1 MLPVRSDT
9 GCRCAKEAD
18 PIKLTLRLCSLAVV
32 IPLIGLVASPAATAS
47 TNNATAAVVRVPFR
61 GISNSTSSNW
71 SGYAAHG
78 AADSFTSVS
87 ASWVQPV
94 GKCTRKSTYSAFWVG
109 LDGYSSSTVEQT
121 GSEVDCTGGSPRY
134 YAWFEMYPASS
145 VNFTN
150 TVSPGDHFTA
160 SVTAT
165 GHVFTLK
172 ITDATQGWSH
182 TVIRSL
188 SSAKESSAEVI
199 AEAPCCTDTGDILP
213 LTDFGTVQFS
223 HSEANGSAIGHSK
236 PTVISMSPM
245 GQGTSTD
252 HTSKLSD
259 GEAFSV
265 AWASN

>member
-1 MLPVRSDT
+1 MKSTVRW
-9 GCRCAKEAD
+9 R
-18 PIKLTLRLCSLAVV
+18 SLALV
-32 IPLIGLVASPAATAS
+32 IPLIGLLASAAAGTAPTS
-47 TNNATAAVVRVPFR
+47 ATAAVTRAPFR

-78 AADSFTSVS
+78 VADSFNSVS
-87 ASWVQPV
+87 ASWIQPA
-94 GKCTRKSTYSAFWVG
+94 GKCTHRSTYSAFWVG
-109 LDGYSSSTVEQT
+109 LDGYTSTTVEQT
-121 GSEVDCTGGSPRY
+121 GSEVDCRGGSPRY

-150 TVSPGDHFTA
+150 TVAPGDHFTS

-172 ITDATQGWSH
+172 ITDVTRGWSH
-182 TVIRSL
+182 TVVRSL
-188 SSAKESSAEVI
+188 ASAKESSAEVI
-199 AEAPCCTDTGDILP
+199 AEAPCCTDTGGILP
-213 LTDFGTVQFS
+213 LTDFGTVPFS
-223 HSEANGSAIGHSK
+223 HSEANGSAIGKSK

-245 GQGTSTD
+245 SQGTSTD

-265 AWASN
+265 AWVSN

>member
-1 MLPVRSDT
+1 MPVRSDT

-18 PIKLTLRLCSLAVV
+18 PIKSTLRLCSLAVV
-32 IPLIGLVASPAATAS
+32 IPLIGLWASPAATAS
-47 TNNATAAVVRVPFR
+47 TNNATAAVVRAPVR

-87 ASWVQPV
+87 ASWVQPT

-121 GSEVDCTGGSPRY
+121 GSEVDCIGGSPRY
-134 YAWFEMYPASS
+134 YAWFEMYPANS

-172 ITDATQGWSH
+172 ITDATQSWSH

-223 HSEANGSAIGHSK
+223 HSEANGSAIGKSK

-245 GQGTSTD
+245 SQGTSTD

-265 AWASN
+265 AWVSN